1 MKRSS
6 FLKTAGLAAL
16 APGIMASPVKTM
28 FAAQQV
34 FKPKRLQAGQSV
46 GLIAP
51 GCFVSEAELQKAI
64 HNLEGLGLLVVP
76 GQHLTTKYGYFSGT
90 DRERAADI
98 NRFFAD
104 SSISGVFCARGGYG
118 SLRVL
123 PHLDYE
129 LIKANPKP
137 LCGYSDATAL
147 HQALFVRSGLVS
159 FHGPVG
165 ISTFNEFST
174 ARLKEMLFG
183 EGSGMAIPLRA
194 KAESDSPEWE
204 VLRPGTACGVL
215 AGGNLS
221 VLSSLAG
228 TPFAMGYKDCILY
241 LEETDEEP
249 YRIDRMLTQLALS
262 GAFTGVKAVVLGA
275 FTNCVP
281 SEKSTG
287 IANSFT
293 LQEIFR
299 QIFLP
304 LSVPVVSGALIGH
317 IKNKV
322 ILPFGLQA
330 ELDTGK
336 AEIRLAEPC
345 IREK

>member
-6 FLKTAGLAAL
+6 FLQAATLAAL
-16 APGIMASPVKTM
+16 APRIMATSEKSEFLSPRSLL
-28 FAAQQV
+28 
-34 FKPKRLQAGQSV
+34 PPRLQPGQSV

-51 GCFVSEAELQKAI
+51 GCFVSDAELQKAI
-64 HNLEGLGLLVVP
+64 HNLEGLGLRVVP
-76 GQHLTTKYGYFSGT
+76 GQHLTTRYGYFSGT
-90 DRERAADI
+90 DKERAGDI
-98 NRFFAD
+98 NHFFAD
-104 SSISGVFCARGGYG
+104 HSISGIFCARGGYG

-129 LIKANPKP
+129 LIRTNPKP

-147 HQALFVRSGLVS
+147 HQALFVKCGLVS

-174 ARLKEMLFG
+174 VMLKNMLFA
-183 EGSGMAIPLRA
+183 ESKEQRIPLQA
-194 KAESDSPEWE
+194 KAESDSPVWE
-204 VLRPGTACGVL
+204 VIYPGSATGML

-228 TPFAMGYKDCILY
+228 TPFAMPYAGCILY

-249 YRIDRMLTQLALS
+249 YRIDRMLSQLAMS
-262 GAFTGVKAVVLGA
+262 GAFSGVKAVVLGA

-281 SEKSTG
+281 NEKSTG
-287 IANSFT
+287 IGNSFT

-299 QIFLP
+299 HIFLP
-304 LSVPVVSGALIGH
+304 LNVPVVSGALIGH

-322 ILPFGLQA
+322 TVPFGVEA
-330 ELDTGK
+330 EVDTAR
-336 AEIRLAEPC
+336 AEIRLTAAAS
-345 IREK
+345 R